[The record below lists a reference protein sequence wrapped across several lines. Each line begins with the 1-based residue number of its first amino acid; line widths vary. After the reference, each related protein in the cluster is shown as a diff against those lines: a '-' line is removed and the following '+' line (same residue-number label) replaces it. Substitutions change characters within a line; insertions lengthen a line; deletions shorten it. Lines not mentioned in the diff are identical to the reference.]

1 LSIGAAAVDKST
13 SLDEATFSSEEIK
26 PIAFAVIELYL
37 SEGISWPVENLLNKY
52 KEKFV
57 ILQSI
62 GII

>member
-1 LSIGAAAVDKST
+1 MASPVMSVIDVSIVAT
-13 SLDEATFSSEEIK
+13 SVKGILVKATCHANNI
-26 PIAFAVIELYL
+26 VVLRTH
-37 SEGISWPVENLLNKY
+37 KY